1 MASRDAEVAVDLVTG
16 AGLGSAVA
24 DADTVVLLASS
35 PKSPETVDI
44 DGTRNLLGVLRNQ
57 HLIYLSIVGVDRH
70 PKPYY
75 QAKWAAEKMIAHSG
89 KTHTTL
95 RATQFHSFVE
105 WSLKGWC
112 HRRLALV
119 PAGYVFQPVAVEE
132 VAAEL
137 AAIVRGAPQG
147 MAPDFA
153 GPEVLSIA
161 RLARAY
167 MTAKGH
173 ETPLLHYPK
182 PGDVAAAYRNGL
194 HTNPDR
200 AVGITTWT
208 TYLAD
213 RFGQGVVQE

>member
-16 AGLGSAVA
+16 VGLEAAVA
-24 DADTVVLLASS
+24 DTDTVVLLASN

-44 DGTRNLLGVLRNQ
+44 AGTRNLLSALRNQ
-57 HLIYLSIVGVDRH
+57 HLVYLSIVGVDRH

-75 QAKWAAEKMIAHSG
+75 QAKWAAEKLIYQSG
-89 KTHTTL
+89 KAHTTL

-105 WSLKGWC
+105 WSLRGWC

-137 AAIVRGAPQG
+137 AAIIRDGPQG

-161 RLARAY
+161 TLARAY

-173 ETPLLHYPK
+173 ETPLLSYPTL
-182 PGDVAAAYRNGL
+182 GEVAAAYRDGL

-200 AVGITTWT
+200 AVGVTTWA
-208 TYLAD
+208 TYLTD
-213 RFGQGVVQE
+213 RFGR